1 MLGIIAEGVG
11 IGAQVLD
18 ELGVNLKDARKVV
31 ERIIGYGNNYD
42 AKNVSLSPRA
52 KQVIDNAWQ
61 IAKNS
66 KKTRID
72 SEHIL
77 NGIIKVQDCVANK
90 VLEELGVDSLEVVH
104 GIERKLNQG

>member
-1 MLGIIAEGVG
+1 MN
-11 IGAQVLD
+11 
-18 ELGVNLKDARKVV
+18 ELEVNLKDARKVV
-31 ERIIGYGNNYD
+31 EHIIGYGNNYD

-66 KKTRID
+66 KKNRID

-77 NGIIKVQDCVANK
+77 NGIIKVQDCVANH
-90 VLEELGVDSLEVVH
+90 VLEELGVDSLEVIH